1 MSRLANKMRF
11 AWFILIYCFLAKATG
26 VLALTVSPTAATD
39 SNQPNNQTE
48 IVIVIPADNESGSNR
63 TNGSETKTSTVS
75 STTINSTSAPTHLVD
90 SVIRPRQSKLA
101 SSDDVMAAQP
111 STATLT
117 TLPAG
122 QVKYNR
128 NREIRT
134 DIVHKSIPI
143 QVS

>member
-1 MSRLANKMRF
+1 MRF

-26 VLALTVSPTAATD
+26 VRSLTTSSD
-39 SNQPNNQTE
+39 SNQTE
-48 IVIVIPADNESGSNR
+48 IVIVIPADNRESGPNR
-63 TNGSETKTSTVS
+63 TNDSDTRTPS
-75 STTINSTSAPTHLVD
+75 STSSTNFPLNSTSQPTHSAD
-90 SVIRPRQSKLA
+90 PASRAKQSRLS
-101 SSDDVMAAQP
+101 SSDDVLAAQP

-117 TLPAG
+117 TLPAA

-143 QVS
+143 QVKE